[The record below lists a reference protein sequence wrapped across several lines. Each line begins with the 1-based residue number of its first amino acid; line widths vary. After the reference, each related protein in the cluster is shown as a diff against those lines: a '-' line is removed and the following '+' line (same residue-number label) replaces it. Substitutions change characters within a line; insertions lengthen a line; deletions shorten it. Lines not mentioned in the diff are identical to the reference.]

1 MLNSTE
7 WSEWNVSVKK
17 VMTPIDKLIYTEE
30 KEINK
35 LNKLNE
41 RPDNLDENKWDEF
54 EQKDPIA
61 KIVTFLSKHKIQ
73 KLPIVNNKTENKVVG
88 LITLKDMINR
98 TSHEFKDYATLDKNS
113 QLCVGCAIGVNK
125 DYLERA
131 KAVIDA
137 GCNVVV

>member
-17 VMTPIDKLIYTEE
+17 VMIMIDKLNKTEE

-35 LNKLNE
+35 LNKLDE

-88 LITLKDMINR
+88 LITLKDTINR
-98 TSHEFKDYATLDKNS
+98 TSHEFKDYAH
-113 QLCVGCAIGVNK
+113 
-125 DYLERA
+125 
-131 KAVIDA
+131 
-137 GCNVVV
+137 